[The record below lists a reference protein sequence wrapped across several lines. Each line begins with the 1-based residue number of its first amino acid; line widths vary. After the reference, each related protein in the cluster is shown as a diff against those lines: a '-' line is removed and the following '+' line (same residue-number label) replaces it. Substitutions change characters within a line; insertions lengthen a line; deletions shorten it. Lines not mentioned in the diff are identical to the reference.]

1 MKGLTTRGKIP
12 FSDRPRIVA
21 RYEGGETIASI
32 SRSFGCTAPAIRYL
46 IKRTKGTLSRDNE
59 ARTRGTAHG
68 TPKAPSPALSSTL
81 EILRAASLPLD
92 RTVLGA
98 PVRTIENAG
107 SEIFDRSLRDRISSD
122 IAAFLVAFDA
132 ATRELTRLNIETLV
146 EATDSL
152 LQACARTRMELDRL
166 RTLPSKVRPVS
177 DRESKRSERPEANRR
192 RR

>member
-1 MKGLTTRGKIP
+1 MKGPTTRGKIP

-21 RYEGGETIASI
+21 RYEGGESIASI

-59 ARTRGTAHG
+59 AGTRGTPNG
-68 TPKAPSPALSSTL
+68 TPKASSPALSSTL
-81 EILRAASLPLD
+81 EILRAASLPLG
-92 RTVLGA
+92 RTALGA
-98 PVRTIENAG
+98 PVRTIQKAG
-107 SEIFDRSLRDRISSD
+107 SDNFDRSLRDRISSD

-132 ATRELTRLNIETLV
+132 ARRELSHLNIETLV
-146 EATDSL
+146 EATDRL

-166 RTLPSKVRPVS
+166 RTLPSKVKPVS
-177 DRESKRSERPEANRR
+177 ERESKKSALPEAHRR

>member
-1 MKGLTTRGKIP
+1 MKEPTTRGKIA
-12 FSDRPRIVA
+12 FSDRPGIVA
-21 RYEGGETIASI
+21 RFESGESIASI

-46 IKRTKGTLSRDNE
+46 IKRTKGTLSRTNE
-59 ARTRGTAHG
+59 ASSPDG
-68 TPKAPSPALSSTL
+68 TPKAPRSALPSTL
-81 EILRAASLPLD
+81 EILRAASLPLG
-92 RTVLGA
+92 RTDLGA
-98 PVRTIENAG
+98 PVRTIKKAG

-146 EATDSL
+146 EATDRL

-177 DRESKRSERPEANRR
+177 DRESKSKKSERPEANRR